1 MSLFR
6 WWWSKRAAPH
16 AAATPTAP
24 EIVRLEQL
32 AEQAYSAM
40 YDTPPL
46 GRAKD
51 SYEDACLYF
60 QQAIDEAQRLELA
73 NEVGRLSQRL
83 AHIRAV
89 YNSQFRG
96 L

>member
-1 MSLFR
+1 MASR
-6 WWWSKRAAPH
+6 SIV
-16 AAATPTAP
+16 P

-46 GRAKD
+46 SSAKD
-51 SYEDACLYF
+51 SYEDACAYF
-60 QQAIDEAQRLELA
+60 HKAIDEAQRLDLA
-73 NEVGRLSQRL
+73 SEVTRLNQRL

-89 YNSQFRG
+89 YDSQFRG
-96 L
+96 F